1 MCLIWTVALCFMFF
15 NIIRYILKETVMK
28 RQAKKKTH
36 EEIFLEK
43 YKLRCKFLII

>member
-1 MCLIWTVALCFMFF
+1 
-15 NIIRYILKETVMK
+15 MK
-28 RQAKKKTH
+28 RQAKKKKKKTH